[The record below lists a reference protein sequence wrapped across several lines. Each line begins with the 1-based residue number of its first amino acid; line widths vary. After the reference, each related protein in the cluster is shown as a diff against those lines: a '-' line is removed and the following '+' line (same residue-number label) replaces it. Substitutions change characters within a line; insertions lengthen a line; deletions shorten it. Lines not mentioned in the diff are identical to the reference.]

1 VTKFSDETNHDR
13 AAPNMQNYWC
23 RNRSTKTIISKHP
36 DLTDLDPSD
45 ASTNTVPEF
54 SYLLPAYQTVYIV
67 MDTSSHT
74 LTDDV
79 RYLIKGR
86 LSEF

>member
-1 VTKFSDETNHDR
+1 MTKFSDETNHDR

-23 RNRSTKTIISKHP
+23 RNRSTKTIISNHP
-36 DLTDLDPSD
+36 DLTDLDPLD

-54 SYLLPAYQTVYIV
+54 TYLLPAYQTVYIV